1 MEEARLIVVDLN
13 LDVLTYAPKD
23 LPLMH
28 AVSNLVIPALVDQLY
43 SLKKIILPHLLV
55 EHPQLRIYHFNPP
68 GVLHPITSMYEL
80 NYGETE
86 MKQGNNCSYVRRLCW
101 VDNSICKIQNF

>member
-1 MEEARLIVVDLN
+1 MEEARLVVVDLN

-43 SLKKIILPHLLV
+43 SQKKIILPYLLM
-55 EHPQLRIYHFNPP
+55 EHPKVEIPFFIFYISKRILSQAILP
-68 GVLHPITSMYEL
+68 M
-80 NYGETE
+80 
-86 MKQGNNCSYVRRLCW
+86 VR
-101 VDNSICKIQNF
+101 

>member
-1 MEEARLIVVDLN
+1 MFVVLRILLYHVLISYFFYISTAMEEARLIVVDLN

-55 EHPQLRIYHFNPP
+55 EHPQVFLLLI
-68 GVLHPITSMYEL
+68 
-80 NYGETE
+80 
-86 MKQGNNCSYVRRLCW
+86 
-101 VDNSICKIQNF
+101 